1 MTDYIFQREQDEIL
15 IFVKYL
21 GDNEISLEINQKT
34 NEIKKF
40 VNDFRKKVEVN
51 LDDQDIDFLKSKNLT
66 N

>member
-21 GDNEISLEINQKT
+21 GDNEISLEINKKT

-51 LDDQDIDFLKSKNLT
+51 LDNQDIDFLNSKNLT